1 MSVFSIDRRTK
12 EIGLRKVAGAKSSE
26 ILLLLNMEF
35 IKWVLVAFI
44 IATPIAWYTMHN
56 WLQNFVYK
64 TELSWWIF
72 LLAGIIAFGI
82 ALLTVTWQSWK
93 AAIRNPVEAL
103 RYE

>member
-1 MSVFSIDRRTK
+1 
-12 EIGLRKVAGAKSSE
+12 
-26 ILLLLNMEF
+26 MEF

-72 LLAGIIAFGI
+72 LIAGIIAFGI

-93 AAIRNPVEAL
+93 AATRNPVEAL